1 MTFDELIALGRTGK
15 ELEMPATWS
24 QGRATFGGLVTALL
38 FDRME
43 RVVAENRPVRSML
56 VSFVGPVEPGASA
69 VFDAEIL
76 REGRSVSQVEGRIV
90 QNGEPRL
97 VCLAGFAGDRESA
110 VCIDGTPAPEAKPVD
125 QCQSLPF
132 IEGVT
137 PGFIRY
143 IEMRL
148 AYGSMPFTGGSGREM
163 GGWMRFREVPEVMTD
178 AHIVALIDAWPAPV
192 LQHLK
197 SRVPASSLSW
207 TLDII
212 HPRPPVEPGDWLL
225 YKAKI
230 DQAGN
235 GYCHF
240 DAEVWTPRGEL
251 LAISRQTVTVFG

>member
-1 MTFDELIALGRTGK
+1 MTFDELINAGRASK
-15 ELEMPATWS
+15 ELVMPAAWS
-24 QGRATFGGLVTALL
+24 QGRATFGGLVTGLL

-43 RVVAENRPVRSML
+43 RMVAENRPVRSMH
-56 VSFVGPVEPGASA
+56 VSFVGPVEPDIPA
-69 VFDAEIL
+69 VFDALVL

-97 VCLAGFAGDRESA
+97 VCLAGFAGDRES
-110 VCIDGTPAPEAKPVD
+110 VVKIDGAAAPEAKPVD
-125 QCQSLPF
+125 QCQGLPF
-132 IEGVT
+132 IEGLT

-143 IEMRL
+143 IEMRW

-163 GGWMRFREVPEVMTD
+163 GGWMRFREVPEVLTD
-178 AHIVALIDAWPAPV
+178 AHILALVDAWPAPV
-192 LQHLK
+192 LQHFK
-197 SRVPASSLSW
+197 TAVPASSLTW

-212 HPRPPVEPGDWLL
+212 HPRPVLEAGDWLL

-235 GYCHF
+235 GYCHY
-240 DAEVWTPRGEL
+240 DAEIWTPQGEL